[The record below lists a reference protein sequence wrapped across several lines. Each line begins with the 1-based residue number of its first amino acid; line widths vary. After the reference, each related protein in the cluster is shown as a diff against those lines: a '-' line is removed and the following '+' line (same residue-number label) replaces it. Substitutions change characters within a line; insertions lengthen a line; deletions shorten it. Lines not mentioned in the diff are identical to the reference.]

1 MSSNLLLSGPPR
13 IGKTTLIKKL
23 IRELSGKPGISGF
36 FTEEIKKGGRREGFK
51 IITLEGKEEVFAHY
65 SLPTRYRVG
74 KYGVDVSKFERLG
87 VSILEEALAKKD
99 TKVLLIDEIGKMELM
114 SEKFKNIVVKAFES
128 SNTVVASIGIQKD
141 LFTEA
146 LRKRSDTKIIKVTK
160 ENRDS
165 LPETLIKLLHQAVS

>member
-1 MSSNLLLSGPPR
+1 
-13 IGKTTLIKKL
+13 
-23 IRELSGKPGISGF
+23 
-36 FTEEIKKGGRREGFK
+36 
-51 IITLEGKEEVFAHY
+51 
-65 SLPTRYRVG
+65 
-74 KYGVDVSKFERLG
+74 
-87 VSILEEALAKKD
+87 
-99 TKVLLIDEIGKMELM
+99 MELM